1 MKKEIFKDL
10 LFQILNENDVF
21 FKDIKLDDANNTLI
35 IQCIDGSIFSLQI
48 HEPFSQFITQDST
61 IDHAYFENY
70 TIKKS
75 AYLNEINMLA
85 QENPFVFLIFIV
97 ILKLSELNIISE
109 QNAQNL
115 ISKVQPHAQEL
126 KEQWD
131 RNIHH

>member
-10 LFQILNENDVF
+10 LFQILNENDTF
-21 FKDIKLDDANNTLI
+21 LKDIELDDTNDTLI
-35 IQCIDGSIFSLQI
+35 IQCIDGSKFSLQI
-48 HEPFSQFITQDST
+48 HEPFSPFVIQDST

-70 TIKKS
+70 IHQKS
-75 AYLNEINMLA
+75 AYLDEVNMLA

-115 ISKVQPHAQEL
+115 MAKVQPHAQEL

-131 RNIHH
+131 RIICH

>member
-1 MKKEIFKDL
+1 
-10 LFQILNENDVF
+10 
-21 FKDIKLDDANNTLI
+21 
-35 IQCIDGSIFSLQI
+35 
-48 HEPFSQFITQDST
+48 
-61 IDHAYFENY
+61 
-70 TIKKS
+70 
-75 AYLNEINMLA
+75 MLA

>member
-10 LFQILNENDVF
+10 LFQILNENDAF
-21 FKDIKLDDANNTLI
+21 LKDIELDDTNDTFI
-35 IQCIDGSIFSLQI
+35 IQCIDGSKFSLQI
-48 HEPFSQFITQDST
+48 HEPFSQFITQDSA
-61 IDHAYFENY
+61 INHAYFENY
-70 TIKKS
+70 MIEKS

-85 QENPFVFLIFIV
+85 QENPFVFLIFIA

-115 ISKVQPHAQEL
+115 MAKVQPHAQEL

-131 RNIHH
+131 RNVCH

>member
-10 LFQILNENDVF
+10 LFQILNENDTF
-21 FKDIKLDDANNTLI
+21 LKDIELDDTNDTLI
-35 IQCIDGSIFSLQI
+35 IQCIDGSKFSLQI
-48 HEPFSQFITQDST
+48 HEPFSQFVIQDST

-70 TIKKS
+70 INQKS
-75 AYLNEINMLA
+75 AYLDDVNILA

-115 ISKVQPHAQEL
+115 MAQVQPHAQKL

-131 RNIHH
+131 RNICH